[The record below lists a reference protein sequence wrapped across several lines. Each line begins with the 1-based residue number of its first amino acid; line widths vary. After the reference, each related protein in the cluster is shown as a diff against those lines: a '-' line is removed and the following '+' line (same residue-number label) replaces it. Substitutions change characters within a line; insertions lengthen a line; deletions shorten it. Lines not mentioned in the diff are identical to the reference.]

1 MLEQMFCCFK
11 HLFIRSKSAR
21 NRILL
26 SAEALFAEKGFHAI
40 SIRAVAADADVNV
53 AAVNYHYYDLES
65 LLKEILVRRL
75 RTVNSIRLTA
85 LEKAEAES
93 GLQPMALAE
102 VLRIMARPL
111 LFTASDPMEY
121 NSHARRLLGRLL
133 VEPFPNRSEI
143 LSREFEPTMA
153 RLAQALRRHAPAL
166 APADFM
172 WRFSLIVGALH
183 HSLATLHEMKT
194 LTRGLCAD
202 NDVETALSAFVAFGE
217 RTLGA

>member
-1 MLEQMFCCFK
+1 M
-11 HLFIRSKSAR
+11 FIRSKSAKV
-21 NRILL
+21 RILI

-40 SIRAVAADADVNV
+40 SIREVATKADVNV
-53 AAVNYHYYDLES
+53 AGVNYHYYDLES

-75 RTVNSIRLTA
+75 RTVNSIRMTA
-85 LEKAEAES
+85 LEKAEADS
-93 GLQPMALAE
+93 GLQPTALAE

-111 LFTASDPMEY
+111 LVTAGDPMEY
-121 NSHARRLLGRLL
+121 NRYSRRLLGRLL

-143 LSREFEPTMA
+143 LAREFEPTMA
-153 RLAQALRRHAPAL
+153 RFAQALRRHAPGL

-183 HSLATLHEMKT
+183 HSLATLHEMKA

-202 NDVETALSAFVAFGE
+202 NDFETALDAFVAVGE